1 MTGIIGAMKIEVE
14 TIKALMENKKSEVIS
29 GVEYVTGTL
38 HGKKIVTAVCGIG
51 KVAAA
56 MCAQTMILKYAPER
70 IINTG
75 VGGSLSEKLAIGDVA
90 VAESLVQ
97 HDMDTSPLGDPVGL
111 ISGISVVNIPCDEKV
126 VGTLIKCVES
136 LGGIKALKGV
146 IASGDQFIADASK
159 KDYIKSNFN
168 AVVCE
173 MEGASIA
180 QVCYTNGVPFGVVR
194 AVSDCADGS
203 SHMDYGE
210 FLPMAAA
217 NAAKLIESFVV
228 NI

>member
-111 ISGISVVNIPCDEKV
+111 ISGINVVNIPCDEKV

>member
-14 TIKALMENKKSEVIS
+14 TIKSLMQDKQSEVIS

-56 MCAQTMILKYAPER
+56 MCAQTMILKYAPAR

-111 ISGISVVNIPCDEKV
+111 ISGINAT
-126 VGTLIKCVES
+126 GLQT
-136 LGGIKALKGV
+136 A
-146 IASGDQFIADASK
+146 FTTSK
-159 KDYIKSNFN
+159 KV
-168 AVVCE
+168 AVF
-173 MEGASIA
+173 
-180 QVCYTNGVPFGVVR
+180 Q
-194 AVSDCADGS
+194 
-203 SHMDYGE
+203 
-210 FLPMAAA
+210 
-217 NAAKLIESFVV
+217 
-228 NI
+228 